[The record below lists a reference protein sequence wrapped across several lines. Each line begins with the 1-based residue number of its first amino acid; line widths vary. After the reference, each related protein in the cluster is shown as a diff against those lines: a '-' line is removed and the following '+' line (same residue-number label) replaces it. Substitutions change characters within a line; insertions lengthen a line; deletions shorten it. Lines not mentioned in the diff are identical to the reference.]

1 MDIKWKIVG
10 HSLVKKVLES
20 HLQSKKFLNAYRF
33 VGSRGLG
40 KMSLAKEFASFASS
54 ESYSLFDADT
64 GDAGSFREFL
74 SFANFKFSSTQF
86 FLIDNASSLS
96 LTAVSALLKTL
107 EEAKEGV
114 VFVLADHSGS
124 LPDTI
129 VSRCVS
135 LRFGKLSSEQM
146 KEVAVSAGI
155 KTPEKFASF
164 VSGNPAVFLTEAS
177 QGHDLSQNFFFKI
190 SGISKTEALA
200 MATRSS
206 EKDSGDLLS
215 ETLLM
220 MWKCRSEFLGQE
232 KNVVRRL
239 AVLLKA
245 YGGLRSNFN
254 KKFILEEVVINW

>member
-1 MDIKWKIVG
+1 M
-10 HSLVKKVLES
+10 
-20 HLQSKKFLNAYRF
+20 R
-33 VGSRGLG
+33 
-40 KMSLAKEFASFASS
+40 
-54 ESYSLFDADT
+54 
-64 GDAGSFREFL
+64 
-74 SFANFKFSSTQF
+74 
-86 FLIDNASSLS
+86 
-96 LTAVSALLKTL
+96 
-107 EEAKEGV
+107 
-114 VFVLADHSGS
+114 
-124 LPDTI
+124 
-129 VSRCVS
+129 
-135 LRFGKLSSEQM
+135 
-146 KEVAVSAGI
+146 EVADSAGI

-200 MATRSS
+200 MATQSS

-215 ETLLM
+215 EILLM